1 MTALKLRMR
10 PDLIVTA
17 QGADAARR
25 WLVHDPVTLE
35 FYRLRDEE
43 CSILR
48 MLDGHSSLEDIR
60 ASFERQFAPLRLGV
74 QQLQAF
80 LYRLHEF
87 GLVMGDAPGQG
98 DVLSRRQQKRNRTSL
113 ASGISN
119 PLAIRLPGISAR
131 PIIEAIYPS
140 AKWLFSSTAVIAWLL
155 LVASALVLL
164 VAEIGSVQSRL
175 PNFATFFNVR

>member
-10 PDLIVTA
+10 PDLVVTA
-17 QGADAARR
+17 QGAAADRR

-48 MLDGHSSLEDIR
+48 MLDGRASLEEIR
-60 ASFERQFAPLRLGV
+60 TNFERQFAPLRLGV

-87 GLVMGDAPGQG
+87 GLVLGDASGQG
-98 DVLSRRQQKRNRTSL
+98 EVLSRRQQKRHRTSF
-113 ASGISN
+113 AAGISN
-119 PLAIRLPGISAR
+119 PLAIRLPGVAAR
-131 PIIEAIYPS
+131 PVIDAIYPR
-140 AKWLFSSTAVIAWLL
+140 AKWIFSPAPICLSVL
-155 LVASALVLL
+155 LVASAIVLL
-164 VAEIGSVQSRL
+164 IVELGAVQSRL
-175 PNFATFFNVR
+175 PDFATFFNV

>member
-1 MTALKLRMR
+1 MTPLKLRMR
-10 PDLIVTA
+10 PDLVVTA
-17 QGADAARR
+17 QGDAGGRR

-48 MLDGHSSLEDIR
+48 MLDGRSSLEEVR
-60 ASFERQFAPLRLGV
+60 TSFERQFAPLRLGV

-98 DVLSRRQQKRNRTSL
+98 EVLQRRQQTRQRMSL
-113 ASGISN
+113 S
-119 PLAIRLPGISAR
+119 
-131 PIIEAIYPS
+131 
-140 AKWLFSSTAVIAWLL
+140 
-155 LVASALVLL
+155 
-164 VAEIGSVQSRL
+164 
-175 PNFATFFNVR
+175 

>member
-1 MTALKLRMR
+1 MSALKLRMR

-17 QGADAARR
+17 QGADADRR

-48 MLDGHSSLEDIR
+48 MLDGRSSLEEIR
-60 ASFERQFAPLRLGV
+60 KDFERQFAPLRLGV

-87 GLVMGDAPGQG
+87 GLVLGDTPGQG
-98 DVLSRRQQKRNRTSL
+98 DVLSKRQQTRRGTSFV
-113 ASGISN
+113 SGFSN
-119 PLAIRLPGISAR
+119 PL
-131 PIIEAIYPS
+131 
-140 AKWLFSSTAVIAWLL
+140 
-155 LVASALVLL
+155 
-164 VAEIGSVQSRL
+164 
-175 PNFATFFNVR
+175 